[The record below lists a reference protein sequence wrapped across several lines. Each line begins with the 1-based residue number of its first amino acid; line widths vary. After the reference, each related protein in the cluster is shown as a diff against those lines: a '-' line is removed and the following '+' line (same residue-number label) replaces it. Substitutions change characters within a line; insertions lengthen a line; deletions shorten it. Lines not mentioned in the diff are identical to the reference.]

1 MTEAGAGALRE
12 FLVVLALALVGLLL
26 AVLAAFA
33 PWYATPADGGGSGV
47 VEMHSPQRPG
57 PGGGGVVVDAP

>member
-1 MTEAGAGALRE
+1 MTEGGTGALRE

-33 PWYATPADGGGSGV
+33 PWYATPADAGGGAV
-47 VEMHSPQRPG
+47 VEMHSPQRPA
-57 PGGGGVVVDAP
+57 PAGGSVAVDAG

>member
-26 AVLAAFA
+26 AVAAAFA
-33 PWYATPADGGGSGV
+33 PWYVPPADAGGGAV
-47 VEMHSPQRPG
+47 VEMHSPQLTG
-57 PGGGGVVVDAP
+57 PGSGGVVVEAR